1 NAENFSSQFDVE
13 EDVINPEETLDV
25 SGNEEELI
33 AALTKL
39 NMQEEPK
46 EDKEKEDKEEDEKY
60 EDVARNEN
68 GGSGSSSD
76 SSGGGDTPGQSGYET
91 PERKEVE
98 AEEAPEEDPEEVRLT
113 FDGCSPVIDRN
124 QGQVRVQSKT
134 QTLKKGVVV
143 EESACSDSGTNF
155 TIQKSA
161 ATCDDKI
168 DVNARIAKPQYLE
181 YYINSKQERIQ
192 LSDCQPDPDT
202 TFSITEDDSCPI
214 DIDLEAGMAY
224 IETQMVYTDGNN
236 NLQTVR
242 TCERSDFYQPIKMAQ
257 VTDGCNVR
265 HDFGNKLSTEMAMWI
280 YEKDDQF
287 YQASPCTVTENT
299 FPHEKVFKKNGVDI
313 CQIMVDLTGRR
324 AIPQYR
330 TEIVVSGAAQYID
343 QCTPDSTASI
353 EIKSTTEGC
362 INPAEFNHDI
372 AAGVSYGLERFYY
385 ENPNRVYVSACQQSG
400 TAYVHNV
407 EVSSWKHDDEKKV
420 AQPLSDVSINVA
432 GQVYPLASN
441 MLLPGAPEVAYTKM
455 ETESEQVASGRYFE
469 GCYAFIPTKLT
480 DVFERPDS
488 TRLEVPLGDGEV
500 FEEGYQCKPT
510 IEGCIS
516 PADFTHDFTAG
527 VSTGLERFYYT
538 NPDRIYVGS
547 CQKSDTN
554 YTHIAE
560 TSSWKYDDP
569 KRKARPLSDVSI
581 RVDGL
586 SYTIATKKL
595 LPGAQYVA
603 YKKKSVEEDEDTS
616 ERYYDGCNAMVPVKR
631 KQAYERPDG
640 SKHYVAV
647 SDGTPVNEG
656 DRCTYQQEIE
666 ERWVS
671 VSFTSNRASW
681 GYLEDKDKNRAYSND
696 GPHRNGPYTAT
707 GAKRSNRCNTATFTA
722 TNLFKTYTRDK
733 KTNPAGEVFYS
744 KWKTVSQRNT
754 SNTVTSRGDGGEEC

>member
-1 NAENFSSQFDVE
+1 
-13 EDVINPEETLDV
+13 
-25 SGNEEELI
+25 
-33 AALTKL
+33 
-39 NMQEEPK
+39 M
-46 EDKEKEDKEEDEKY
+46 
-60 EDVARNEN
+60 
-68 GGSGSSSD
+68 
-76 SSGGGDTPGQSGYET
+76 
-91 PERKEVE
+91 
-98 AEEAPEEDPEEVRLT
+98 
-113 FDGCSPVIDRN
+113 
-124 QGQVRVQSKT
+124 
-134 QTLKKGVVV
+134 
-143 EESACSDSGTNF
+143 
-155 TIQKSA
+155 
-161 ATCDDKI
+161 
-168 DVNARIAKPQYLE
+168 
-181 YYINSKQERIQ
+181 
-192 LSDCQPDPDT
+192 
-202 TFSITEDDSCPI
+202 
-214 DIDLEAGMAY
+214 
-224 IETQMVYTDGNN
+224 
-236 NLQTVR
+236 
-242 TCERSDFYQPIKMAQ
+242 
-257 VTDGCNVR
+257 
-265 HDFGNKLSTEMAMWI
+265 
-280 YEKDDQF
+280 
-287 YQASPCTVTENT
+287 
-299 FPHEKVFKKNGVDI
+299 
-313 CQIMVDLTGRR
+313 
-324 AIPQYR
+324 
-330 TEIVVSGAAQYID
+330 
-343 QCTPDSTASI
+343 
-353 EIKSTTEGC
+353 
-362 INPAEFNHDI
+362 
-372 AAGVSYGLERFYY
+372 
-385 ENPNRVYVSACQQSG
+385 
-400 TAYVHNV
+400 
-407 EVSSWKHDDEKKV
+407 